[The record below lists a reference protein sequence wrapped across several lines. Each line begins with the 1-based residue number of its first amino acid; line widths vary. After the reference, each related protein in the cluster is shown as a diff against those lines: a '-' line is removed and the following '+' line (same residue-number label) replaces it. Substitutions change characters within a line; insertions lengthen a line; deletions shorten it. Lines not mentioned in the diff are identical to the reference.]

1 MDSCY
6 LSQILTLPSAC
17 VYLYFLTDGY
27 FHCIQRE
34 CHFTSDL
41 KDVEFIDR
49 YIFNKVEYA
58 RYNSTLNKY
67 VGYTEHGIY
76 NAEIWNQDGINDQE
90 HTNLD
95 GVSFYQLFKLIFLY
109 ISVEPS
115 VEVLSVKPGSQ
126 RHAIMLVC
134 SAYDFH
140 PKGIKLSWL
149 RDGKEVKTD
158 VTSTEELY
166 DGDWYYQIHSYL
178 ELTPKSGETI
188 ACQVEHSSLP
198 HPKVFKWDPS
208 ISNGARNKVVIGA
221 SGGVLGLIFTLA
233 GVIYYKKKSRGE
245 MPRNEFN

>member
-1 MDSCY
+1 MKQDFS
-6 LSQILTLPSAC
+6 LSLVISLIFFSLSEITI
-17 VYLYFLTDGY
+17 G
-27 FHCIQRE
+27 E

-95 GVSFYQLFKLIFLY
+95 GYCRPNAE
-109 ISVEPS
+109 VEDYS
-115 VEVLSVKPGSQ
+115 VLSVKPGSQ

-233 GVIYYKKKSRGE
+233 GVIYYKKKSRGRILV
-245 MPRNEFN
+245 PAS